1 MGGAGAI
8 EPRFWPPP
16 LHSLPFR
23 EIVAG
28 QANKLLWKIQFSCM
42 RIILIYPSMGPGLA
56 SHREQ
61 NTISIQDISVP
72 LNLNAAKLQCK
83 QERQNLQYS
92 LYARKGV
99 GLNATMIT
107 FVFFLGNL
115 SLSYVRIFVWRRRIF
130 LSPLDRSGVAH
141 QVRERCNQ
149 QPAFKFHYALFS
161 SPLSSAL
168 EPSWVR
174 GAKGE
179 EEKYGRM

>member
-1 MGGAGAI
+1 MENCISLKLFMGGVGAI

-16 LHSLPFR
+16 LHSLLFR

-42 RIILIYPSMGPGLA
+42 RIILISPSMGPGLA

-72 LNLNAAKLQCK
+72 LNVNAAKLQCK

-92 LYARKGV
+92 LYARKG

-115 SLSYVRIFVWRRRIF
+115 SLSRVY
-130 LSPLDRSGVAH
+130 
-141 QVRERCNQ
+141 
-149 QPAFKFHYALFS
+149 AFSY
-161 SPLSSAL
+161 
-168 EPSWVR
+168 
-174 GAKGE
+174 GE
-179 EEKYGRM
+179 EESFFPHLIAAGWLTKWERDATNNRPLNSITRYSLPPSPPHLSQAG